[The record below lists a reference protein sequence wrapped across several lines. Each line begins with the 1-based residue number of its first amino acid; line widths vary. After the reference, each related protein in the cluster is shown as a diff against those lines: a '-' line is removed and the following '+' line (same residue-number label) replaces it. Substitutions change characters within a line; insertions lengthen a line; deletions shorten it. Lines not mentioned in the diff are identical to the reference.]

1 MTMTTLND
9 IDTTNAVAATVATP
23 ADTLMLAAKLV
34 AKTVAKIAATD
45 NLLADQQLAV
55 QAAKQK
61 VSDALAG
68 NGNFDDAGR
77 VFKAANNKLDK
88 LLETREALVSN
99 ANADLDAVRDQI
111 AAVQAQLRALDA

>member
-1 MTMTTLND
+1 MTTLTD
-9 IDTTNAVAATVATP
+9 IDTTNAVATTVANP

-45 NLLADQQLAV
+45 VLLADQQLAV

-68 NGNFDDAGR
+68 NGSFDDAGR

>member
-1 MTMTTLND
+1 MTNLTT
-9 IDTTNAVAATVATP
+9 IDTTDATAATAVASP
-23 ADTLMLAAKLV
+23 ADLLLIAAKLV
-34 AKTVAKIAATD
+34 AKTLTKITATD
-45 NLLADQQLAV
+45 ELLADQQIAV

-61 VSDALAG
+61 VADALAG
-68 NGNFDDAGR
+68 DGSFDDAGR

-99 ANADLDAVRDQI
+99 ANADLDAVRAQI

>member
-1 MTMTTLND
+1 MTNLTTIN
-9 IDTTNAVAATVATP
+9 TTDATTASAVASP
-23 ADTLMLAAKLV
+23 ADTLLLAAKLV

-45 NLLADQQLAV
+45 ELLAAQQLAV

-61 VSDALAG
+61 VADALAG
-68 NGNFDDAGR
+68 DGSFDDAGR

-88 LLETREALVSN
+88 LLETREALIGN
-99 ANADLDAVRDQI
+99 ANADLDAVRNQI

>member
-1 MTMTTLND
+1 MTTMNQ
-9 IDTTNAVAATVATP
+9 IDTTNAVAAVVATP

-34 AKTVAKIAATD
+34 ARSVAKIAAVD
-45 NLLADQQLAV
+45 DQLAAQQVLV
-55 QAAKQK
+55 QGAKDKVAA
-61 VSDALAG
+61 ALAG
-68 NGNFDDAGR
+68 DGSFDDAGR

>member
-1 MTMTTLND
+1 MTTLNE
-9 IDTTNAVAATVATP
+9 IDTTNAVAAVVATP

-34 AKTVAKIAATD
+34 ARSVAKIAATD
-45 NLLADQQLAV
+45 DLLAAQQVLV
-55 QAAKQK
+55 QGAKDKVAA
-61 VSDALAG
+61 ALAG
-68 NGNFDDAGR
+68 DGSFDDAGR

>member
-1 MTMTTLND
+1 MTTLTD

-68 NGNFDDAGR
+68 NGSFDDAGR

-88 LLETREALVSN
+88 LLETREALVGN

-111 AAVQAQLRALDA
+111 AAVQAQLRALDN

>member
-1 MTMTTLND
+1 MTTLTD

-45 NLLADQQLAV
+45 NLLADQMLVV
-55 QAAKQK
+55 QAARES
-61 VSDALAG
+61 VTEALDRDGDLMA
-68 NGNFDDAGR
+68 ASR
-77 VFKAANNKLDK
+77 AHKAANNKLDK

>member
-1 MTMTTLND
+1 MTTLND
-9 IDTTNAVAATVATP
+9 INTTNAVAATVATP

-45 NLLADQQLAV
+45 DLLAAQQVLV
-55 QAAKQK
+55 QGAKEKVAA
-61 VSDALAG
+61 ALAG
-68 NGNFDDAGR
+68 DGSFDDAGR

-111 AAVQAQLRALDA
+111 AAVQAQIRALDN

>member
-1 MTMTTLND
+1 MTMTTLTD
-9 IDTTNAVAATVATP
+9 IDTTNAVAATVANP

-34 AKTVAKIAATD
+34 AKTVTKIAATD
-45 NLLADQQLAV
+45 DLLAAQQLAV

>member
-1 MTMTTLND
+1 MTTLND
-9 IDTTNAVAATVATP
+9 INTTNAVAATVATP

-45 NLLADQQLAV
+45 DLLAAQQVLV
-55 QAAKQK
+55 QGAKEKVAA
-61 VSDALAG
+61 ALAG
-68 NGNFDDAGR
+68 DGSFDDACR

-111 AAVQAQLRALDA
+111 AAVQAQIRALDN